1 MVNKHQVI
9 NGIIAYMDNHMIPSA
24 EGNYKIILRTAK
36 AGMVVVPDKFWD
48 LIKNN
53 TLVEMTGAIIDD
65 EHINIDLFAR
75 IISEGFG
82 NDEFNFVLDVLGH
95 EYRIYLKAEDI
106 HALKNYIER
115 A

>member
-1 MVNKHQVI
+1 MVNKRQVI
-9 NGIIAYMDNHMIPSA
+9 NGIIAYMDNHMIPHA

-53 TLVEMTGAIIDD
+53 TLVTMTGAIVDD
-65 EHINIDLFAR
+65 EHIDIESFSR

-82 NDEFNFVLDVLGH
+82 NDEFNFVLDVLGQ

-115 A
+115 S

>member
-82 NDEFNFVLDVLGH
+82 NDEFNFVLSVLGH

-115 A
+115 S

>member
-1 MVNKHQVI
+1 
-9 NGIIAYMDNHMIPSA
+9 MIPHA

-53 TLVEMTGAIIDD
+53 TLVTMTGAIVDDDHIDI
-65 EHINIDLFAR
+65 ESFAR
-75 IISEGFG
+75 ILSEGFA
-82 NDEFNFVLDVLGH
+82 NDEFNVVLDALGQ
-95 EYRIYLKAEDI
+95 EYRIYFKAEDV

-115 A
+115 S